1 MILYTH
7 VHATAVSQPNCTHVR
22 SASGM
27 KQYIIVYIGWST
39 VDLVTLHLSQLSDK
53 GLWFDIS
60 KNVGQQKKNSDLH
73 IIKERIMVTFYIVQ
87 YNNIVINTSFLYF
100 INIPEYWYLLF
111 PFWMWKFIRMGLH
124 WFSTVYFNSYFES

>member
-39 VDLVTLHLSQLSDK
+39 VDLVTLHFSFQTKVYDL
-53 GLWFDIS
+53 IS
-60 KNVGQQKKNSDLH
+60 VK
-73 IIKERIMVTFYIVQ
+73 M
-87 YNNIVINTSFLYF
+87 
-100 INIPEYWYLLF
+100 
-111 PFWMWKFIRMGLH
+111 
-124 WFSTVYFNSYFES
+124 

>member
-1 MILYTH
+1 
-7 VHATAVSQPNCTHVR
+7 
-22 SASGM
+22 M
-27 KQYIIVYIGWST
+27 KQYILVYIGWST
-39 VDLVTLHLSQLSDK
+39 VDLVTLHQSQLSDK

-100 INIPEYWYLLF
+100 INIPEYW
-111 PFWMWKFIRMGLH
+111 
-124 WFSTVYFNSYFES
+124 

>member
-53 GLWFDIS
+53 GLGFDIS

-100 INIPEYWYLLF
+100 INIPEY
-111 PFWMWKFIRMGLH
+111 
-124 WFSTVYFNSYFES
+124 

>member
-1 MILYTH
+1 
-7 VHATAVSQPNCTHVR
+7 
-22 SASGM
+22 M

-39 VDLVTLHLSQLSDK
+39 VDLLTLHLSQLSDK

-73 IIKERIMVTFYIVQ
+73 IKERIMVTFYIVQ

-100 INIPEYWYLLF
+100 INIPEYW
-111 PFWMWKFIRMGLH
+111 
-124 WFSTVYFNSYFES
+124 

>member
-1 MILYTH
+1 
-7 VHATAVSQPNCTHVR
+7 
-22 SASGM
+22 M

-39 VDLVTLHLSQLSDK
+39 VDLVTLHPSQLSDK

-100 INIPEYWYLLF
+100 INIPEYW
-111 PFWMWKFIRMGLH
+111 
-124 WFSTVYFNSYFES
+124 

>member
-1 MILYTH
+1 
-7 VHATAVSQPNCTHVR
+7 
-22 SASGM
+22 M

-73 IIKERIMVTFYIVQ
+73 IKERIMVTFYIVQ
-87 YNNIVINTSFLYF
+87 YNNIVINTFFLYF
-100 INIPEYWYLLF
+100 INIPEYW
-111 PFWMWKFIRMGLH
+111 
-124 WFSTVYFNSYFES
+124 

>member
-1 MILYTH
+1 
-7 VHATAVSQPNCTHVR
+7 
-22 SASGM
+22 M

-73 IIKERIMVTFYIVQ
+73 IKERIMVTFYIVQ
-87 YNNIVINTSFLYF
+87 YKNIVINTFFLYF
-100 INIPEYWYLLF
+100 INIPEYW
-111 PFWMWKFIRMGLH
+111 
-124 WFSTVYFNSYFES
+124 

>member
-53 GLWFDIS
+53 GLLFDIS
-60 KNVGQQKKNSDLH
+60 KNVGQQKKKTSDLH
-73 IIKERIMVTFYIVQ
+73 IIKERIIVTFYIVQ

-100 INIPEYWYLLF
+100 INIPEY
-111 PFWMWKFIRMGLH
+111 
-124 WFSTVYFNSYFES
+124 